1 MNWPEVKLFSL
12 INPDVMTAIC
22 TLLVEHHINQRRHAQ
37 LRSFIGSQAVCYDKN
52 AKMELNR
59 MKKLNTHCLKAATG
73 FLFFVATFCLSAPSA
88 HANYGPQLFELA
100 HTPVADIDGSTEFIP
115 RKGGGYDYL
124 QYTPTQIGD
133 AITFSITI
141 KHPGT
146 YRMQVTTYKDGK
158 EGIYSI
164 AVDGQEI
171 GQKDFYESNVWNVG
185 TFPVK
190 PGVFRITFRCVGQNA
205 SSGGNGLKLGTLYFR

>member
-1 MNWPEVKLFSL
+1 MRKPNLILFRA
-12 INPDVMTAIC
+12 VVA
-22 TLLVEHHINQRRHAQ
+22 A
-37 LRSFIGSQAVCYDKN
+37 SF
-52 AKMELNR
+52 
-59 MKKLNTHCLKAATG
+59 
-73 FLFFVATFCLSAPSA
+73 FLSACFLVAPA
-88 HANYGPQLFELA
+88 ARANYGPQLFELA
-100 HTPVADIDGSTEFIP
+100 HTPVADMDGSTEFIP
-115 RKGGGYDYL
+115 KKGGGYDFL
-124 QYTPTQIGD
+124 QYNPTQIGD

-190 PGVFRITFRCVGQNA
+190 PGVFKITFRCVGKSA
-205 SSGGNGLKLGTLYFR
+205 SSGGIGLKLGNLHFR